1 MNANKRQLYGSP
13 TLDCFKHRHKTIDL
27 PLYASDIDLLLIDF
41 DPHPQILAC
50 LDYKTKWDSITK
62 TECIVYDNFIRMN
75 IPVFIV
81 QGDSVTGKFE
91 IKQMHSADLHNDK
104 ANARLTTVARTNCY
118 EQYGKWELSLREQ
131 LRARNAMQ
139 WNCQSIGMRT

>member
-1 MNANKRQLYGSP
+1 LNANKRQLYGSP

-41 DPHPQILAC
+41 EPHPQILAC
-50 LDYKTKWDSITK
+50 LDYKTKWDSITR

-91 IKQMHSADLHNDK
+91 IKQMHSADLQ
-104 ANARLTTVARTNCY
+104 NARLTTVARTNCY
-118 EQYGKWELSLREQ
+118 EQYGKWEMSLRD
-131 LRARNAMQ
+131 
-139 WNCQSIGMRT
+139 